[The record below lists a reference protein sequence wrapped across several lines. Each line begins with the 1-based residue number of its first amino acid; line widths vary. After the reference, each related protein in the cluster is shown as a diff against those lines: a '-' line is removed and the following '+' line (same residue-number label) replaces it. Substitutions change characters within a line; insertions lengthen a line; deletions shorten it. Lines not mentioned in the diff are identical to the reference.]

1 MPVYRNDKSREL
13 TASETL
19 SGLMFGIN
27 GLIPKL
33 KGKSARGTA
42 KKAKELLILT
52 RNLLSEGIAQGTE
65 DRT

>member
-13 TASETL
+13 TASEAL

-33 KGKSARGTA
+33 KGKATKQTAR
-42 KKAKELLILT
+42 KAKELIIMT
-52 RNLLSEGIAQGTE
+52 RNLLSEGIAEGVE
-65 DRT
+65 DRA